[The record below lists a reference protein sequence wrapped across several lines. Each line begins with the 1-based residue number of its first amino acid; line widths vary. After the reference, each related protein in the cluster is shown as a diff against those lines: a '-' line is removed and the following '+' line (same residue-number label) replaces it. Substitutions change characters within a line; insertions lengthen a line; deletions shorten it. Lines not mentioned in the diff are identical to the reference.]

1 MSLKLILEDNAGNIT
16 RQFPV
21 NTAKAQ
27 LIQRLDTKRLEV
39 VLSTAALDKNKIK
52 FSKLADLDFEEMKGK
67 KHSLGSFGSLRIVD
81 EIFSVPVDS
90 QINSVVK
97 TNDKNDL
104 KTAALIALGI
114 FFLLLAIVKFA
125 PRENARINE
134 ELKQQVVKIVQT
146 KEQKKLTVA
155 PKTMPVTDPTATK
168 APIKKAELV
177 KRSGA
182 LSALGSLRSGK
193 QRGGLNLGAVNTSA
207 GVGLGGTGGSG
218 GVQTSLYG
226 KGITSAALGP
236 GANISGGGG
245 YGTKG
250 KGGGQA
256 GYGSLS
262 LVGSAGGMPVPLGAE
277 AEIAQGLDRS
287 AIDEVIR
294 RNLGQVRFCYE
305 QALQGTPS
313 LSGRVAMGF
322 VIGGNGLVK
331 TADVENSTMANK
343 GVEDCISMRLKTW
356 KFPLPQGGVDVKVT
370 YPFVLRRQGQ
380 G

>member
-1 MSLKLILEDNAGNIT
+1 MNLRLVLEDNLGNVT
-16 RQFPV
+16 RQIPV
-21 NTAKAQ
+21 TTKTAQ
-27 LIQRLDTKRLEV
+27 LIQRFDTKRLEV
-39 VLSTAALDKNKIK
+39 VTDTAALDKHKIK
-52 FSKLADLDFEEMKGK
+52 FSKIADLDFDEIKKNKLPLGK
-67 KHSLGSFGSLRIVD
+67 FGSLRVVSD
-81 EIFSVPVDS
+81 VKAVPVDGT
-90 QINSVVK
+90 VRTDGK
-97 TNDKNDL
+97 KDL
-104 KTAALIALGI
+104 RASIVLAFAV
-114 FFLLLAIVKFA
+114 FLFILSIIQFA
-125 PRENARINE
+125 PRENAKLNE
-134 ELKQQVVKIVQT
+134 QLKQQVVKIVQT
-146 KEQKKLTVA
+146 KEVKRQTVA
-155 PKTMPVTDPTATK
+155 PMKTTVSDPTATK
-168 APIKKAELV
+168 MPTKRAELV

-193 QRGGLNLGAVNTSA
+193 QRGGLNLGAVNTTA

-226 KGITSAALGP
+226 KGITSAPLGP
-236 GANISGGGG
+236 GANIAGGGG

-262 LVGSAGGMPVPLGAE
+262 LVGAAGGAPVPLGAE
-277 AEIAQGLDRS
+277 AEVAQGLDRS

-322 VIGGNGLVK
+322 TIGGNGLVK
-331 TADVENSTMANK
+331 SAQVESSSMANK
-343 GVEDCISMRLKTW
+343 GVEDCITMRLKTW
-356 KFPLPQGGVDVKVT
+356 KFPVPQGGVDVKVT

>member
-1 MSLKLILEDNAGNIT
+1 MSLRLVIEDNQGNVT
-16 RQFPV
+16 RQIPV
-21 NTAKAQ
+21 TVKKAQ
-27 LIQRLDTKRLEV
+27 VIQRFDTKRLEV
-39 VLSTAALDKNKIK
+39 VTSTAGLDKKKIK
-52 FSKLADLDFEEMKGK
+52 FSVIADLDFDEMKDQKVPLGK
-67 KHSLGSFGSLRIVD
+67 FGSLRLAKEV
-81 EIFSVPVDS
+81 SAVPADTLVRTD
-90 QINSVVK
+90 
-97 TNDKNDL
+97 DKKDL
-104 KTAALIALGI
+104 KASILMAVAI
-114 FFLLLAIVKFA
+114 FLMLLSVFKLAPK
-125 PRENARINE
+125 ENAKVTE
-134 ELKQQVVKIVQT
+134 QLKQEVVKIVQA
-146 KEQKKLTVA
+146 KEMKKRTVA
-155 PKTMPVTDPTATK
+155 PTSNMMADQTATK
-168 APIKKAELV
+168 MPTKRAELV

-182 LSALGSLRSGK
+182 LAALGSLRSGK
-193 QRGGLNLGAVNTSA
+193 QRGGLNLGAVNTTA

-226 KGITSAALGP
+226 KGITSAPLGP
-236 GANISGGGG
+236 GANIAGGGG

-262 LVGSAGGMPVPLGAE
+262 LVGSAGGAPVPLGAE
-277 AEIAQGLDRS
+277 AEVAQGLDRS

-331 TADVENSTMANK
+331 SASVESSSMANK
-343 GVEDCISMRLKTW
+343 GVEDCITMRLKTW

>member
-1 MSLKLILEDNAGNIT
+1 MSLRLVIEDNLGNIT
-16 RQFPV
+16 RQIPV
-21 NTAKAQ
+21 TTQKAQ
-27 LIQRLDTKRLEV
+27 LIHRKDTKRLEV
-39 VLSTAALDKNKIK
+39 VTDTAALATGKIQ
-52 FSKLADLDFEEMKGK
+52 FSKIADLDFDQLKQK
-67 KHSLGSFGSLRIVD
+67 KMQLGSFGSLH
-81 EIFSVPVDS
+81 
-90 QINSVVK
+90 VVK
-97 TNDKNDL
+97 DIENVQVDGTFREEEKRDL
-104 KTAALIALGI
+104 AASILLALGV
-114 FFLLLAIVKFA
+114 FLFILSIVQFA
-125 PRENARINE
+125 PRENKKLNE
-134 ELKQQVVKIVQT
+134 ELKQEVVKIVQ
-146 KEQKKLTVA
+146 KVELKKKTVQPTTA
-155 PKTMPVTDPTATK
+155 KMADPTATK
-168 APIKKAELV
+168 TPIKKSELV

-193 QRGGLNLGAVNTSA
+193 QRGGLNLGAVNTTA

-226 KGITSAALGP
+226 KGITSAPLGP

-256 GYGSLS
+256 GYGSLA
-262 LVGSAGGMPVPLGAE
+262 LVGASGGAPVPLGAE
-277 AEIAQGLDRS
+277 AEVAQGLDRS

-305 QALQGTPS
+305 QALQGTPN

-331 TADVENSTMANK
+331 AAQVESSSIANK
-343 GVEDCISMRLKTW
+343 GVEDCITMRLKTW
-356 KFPLPQGGVDVKVT
+356 KFPVPQGNVDVKVT

>member
-1 MSLKLILEDNAGNIT
+1 MSLRLVLEDSAGNIT
-16 RQFPV
+16 RQMPV
-21 NTAKAQ
+21 TQNKAHV
-27 LIQRLDTKRLEV
+27 IQRQDTKRLEIV
-39 VLSTAALDKNKIK
+39 TNTEALVKNKIK
-52 FSKLADLDFEEMKGK
+52 FSTIADLDFEEMKDK
-67 KHSLGSFGSLRIVD
+67 KIQLGSFGSLKLV
-81 EIFSVPVDS
+81 EVVETVPVMGETLEENRKDLRAS
-90 QINSVVK
+90 LVISV
-97 TNDKNDL
+97 
-104 KTAALIALGI
+104 AL
-114 FFLLLAIVKFA
+114 FLLLFSALKFA
-125 PRENARINE
+125 PTENPRKE
-134 ELKQQVVKIVQT
+134 EILKQEVVKIVQT
-146 KEQKKLTVA
+146 KEIKKKTVA
-155 PKTMPVTDPTATK
+155 PTVNQVTDQTATK
-168 APIKKAELV
+168 MPTVRQEVV

-182 LSALGSLRSGK
+182 LSALGSLSKSR
-193 QRGGLNLGAVNTSA
+193 QRGGLNLGAVNTTA

-236 GANISGGGG
+236 GQNVQGGGG

-262 LVGSAGGMPVPLGAE
+262 LVGSAGGAPVPLGAE
-277 AEIAQGLDRS
+277 AEVAAGLDRS

-305 QALQGTPS
+305 QALQNTPG
-313 LSGRVAMGF
+313 LSGRVAMDF

-331 TADVENSTMANK
+331 TASVANSSLANK
-343 GVEDCISMRLKTW
+343 GVEDCITMRLKTW
-356 KFPLPQGGVDVKVT
+356 KFPVPQGNVDVKVT

>member
-1 MSLKLILEDNAGNIT
+1 MSLRLVIEDNLGNIT
-16 RQFPV
+16 RQIPV
-21 NTAKAQ
+21 TEKKAQ
-27 LIQRLDTKRLEV
+27 VIQRMDTKRLEV
-39 VLSTAALDKNKIK
+39 VTDTAALEKNKIK
-52 FSKLADLDFEEMKGK
+52 FSKIADLDFDEMKNQK
-67 KHSLGSFGSLRIVD
+67 LPLGSFGSLRLVQD
-81 EIFSVPVDS
+81 VATVPVDG
-90 QINSVVK
+90 SVK
-97 TNDKNDL
+97 EDGKKDL
-104 KTAALIALGI
+104 KASI
-114 FFLLLAIVKFA
+114 LLAFAIFLMMISIVRFA
-125 PRENARINE
+125 PKENAKLTE

-146 KEQKKLTVA
+146 KEMKRKTVA
-155 PKTMPVTDPTATK
+155 PTTNMMADQTATK
-168 APIKKAELV
+168 MPTKRAELV

-182 LSALGSLRSGK
+182 LAALGSLRSGK
-193 QRGGLNLGAVNTSA
+193 QRGGLNLGAVNTTA
-207 GVGLGGTGGSG
+207 GIGLGGTGGSG

-226 KGITSAALGP
+226 KGITSAPLGS
-236 GANISGGGG
+236 GANINGGGG

-262 LVGSAGGMPVPLGAE
+262 LVGSAGGAPVPLGAE
-277 AEIAQGLDRS
+277 AEVAQGLDRS

-305 QALQGTPS
+305 QALQGAPQ

-331 TADVENSTMANK
+331 SAQVENSSMANK
-343 GVEDCISMRLKTW
+343 GVEDCITMRLKTW
-356 KFPLPQGGVDVKVT
+356 KFPVPQGGVDVKVT

>member
-1 MSLKLILEDNAGNIT
+1 MRLVFEDKAGNIT
-16 RQFPV
+16 RQMPLTQRKV
-21 NTAKAQ
+21 Q
-27 LIQRLDTKRLEV
+27 VIQRFDTKRMEV
-39 VLSTAALDKNKIK
+39 VTDTDGLTKSNVK
-52 FSKLADLDFEEMKGK
+52 FSTIAELDFDEIQGERYQ
-67 KHSLGSFGSLRIVD
+67 LGNFGSLRVVE
-81 EIFSVPVDS
+81 EIDLVPADGF
-90 QINSVVK
+90 IK
-97 TNDKNDL
+97 EDGKKDL
-104 KTAALIALGI
+104 RASIAAAGAI
-114 FFLLLAIVKFA
+114 FLLLISIFQWA
-125 PRENARINE
+125 PRENAKLTE
-134 ELKQQVVKIVQT
+134 ELKQEVVKIVQT
-146 KEQKKLTVA
+146 KEMKKKTVA
-155 PKTMPVTDPTATK
+155 PTTNMAADPTATK
-168 APIKKAELV
+168 APTKRAELV

-182 LSALGSLRSGK
+182 LAALGSLRSGK
-193 QRGGLNLGAVNTSA
+193 QKGGLNLGAANTTA
-207 GVGLGGTGGSG
+207 GIGMGGTAGSG

-226 KGITSAALGP
+226 KGITSAALGT
-236 GANISGGGG
+236 GGNVSGGGG

-262 LVGSAGGMPVPLGAE
+262 LVGAAGGAPIPLGAE
-277 AEIAQGLDRS
+277 AEVAQGLDRS

-313 LSGRVAMGF
+313 LNGRVAMGF

-331 TADVENSTMANK
+331 TAGVESSSMANK
-343 GVEDCISMRLKTW
+343 GVEDCITMRLKTW

>member
-1 MSLKLILEDNAGNIT
+1 MSLRLVIEDNLGNIT
-16 RQFPV
+16 RQIPV
-21 NTAKAQ
+21 TEKKAQ
-27 LIQRLDTKRLEV
+27 VIQRMDTKRLEV
-39 VLSTAALDKNKIK
+39 VTDTAALEKNKIK
-52 FSKLADLDFEEMKGK
+52 FSKIADLDFDEMKNQK
-67 KHSLGSFGSLRIVD
+67 LPLGSFGSLRLVQD
-81 EIFSVPVDS
+81 VATVPVDGF
-90 QINSVVK
+90 VK
-97 TNDKNDL
+97 EDGKRDL
-104 KTAALIALGI
+104 KASI
-114 FFLLLAIVKFA
+114 LLAFAIFLMMISIVRFA
-125 PRENARINE
+125 PKENAKLTE

-146 KEQKKLTVA
+146 KEMKRKTVA
-155 PKTMPVTDPTATK
+155 PTTNMMADQTVTKMPTK
-168 APIKKAELV
+168 RAELV

-182 LSALGSLRSGK
+182 LAALGSLRSGK
-193 QRGGLNLGAVNTSA
+193 QRGGLNLGAVNTTA
-207 GVGLGGTGGSG
+207 GIGLGGTGGSG

-226 KGITSAALGP
+226 KGITSAPLGS
-236 GANISGGGG
+236 GANINGGGG

-262 LVGSAGGMPVPLGAE
+262 LVGSAGGAPVPLGAE
-277 AEIAQGLDRS
+277 AEVAQGLDRS

-305 QALQGTPS
+305 QALQGAPQ

-331 TADVENSTMANK
+331 TAQVENSSMANK
-343 GVEDCISMRLKTW
+343 GVEDCITMRLKTW
-356 KFPLPQGGVDVKVT
+356 KFPVPQGGVDVKVT

>member
-1 MSLKLILEDNAGNIT
+1 MSLRLVLEDNLGNIT
-16 RQFPV
+16 RQIPV
-21 NTAKAQ
+21 TEKKAQ
-27 LIQRLDTKRLEV
+27 LIQRFDTKRLEV
-39 VLSTAALDKNKIK
+39 VTDTAALDKNKIR
-52 FSKLADLDFEEMKGK
+52 FSKIADLDFEEMKDQK
-67 KHSLGSFGSLRIVD
+67 LALGSYGSLRIAKEVAN
-81 EIFSVPVDS
+81 VPVDG
-90 QINSVVK
+90 SVRADGK
-97 TNDKNDL
+97 RDL
-104 KTAALIALGI
+104 KASVLLAFAVFL
-114 FFLLLAIVKFA
+114 FLLSIIRFA
-125 PRENARINE
+125 PRENAKLNE
-134 ELKQQVVKIVQT
+134 ELQQQVVKIVQT
-146 KEQKKLTVA
+146 KEMKRRTVA
-155 PKTMPVTDPTATK
+155 PTTVTTADPTATK
-168 APIKKAELV
+168 MPTKRAELV

-193 QRGGLNLGAVNTSA
+193 QRGGLNLGAVNTTA
-207 GVGLGGTGGSG
+207 GIGLGGTGGSG

-226 KGITSAALGP
+226 KGITSAPLGS
-236 GANISGGGG
+236 GANIAGGGG

-262 LVGSAGGMPVPLGAE
+262 LVGAAGGAPVPLGAE
-277 AEIAQGLDRS
+277 AEVAQGLDRS

-331 TADVENSTMANK
+331 TAQVENSSMANK
-343 GVEDCISMRLKTW
+343 GVEDCITMRLKTW
-356 KFPLPQGGVDVKVT
+356 KFPVPQGGVDVKVT

>member
-1 MSLKLILEDNAGNIT
+1 MSLRLVIEDNLGNVT
-16 RQFPV
+16 RQIPV
-21 NTAKAQ
+21 TDKKAQ
-27 LIQRLDTKRLEV
+27 VIQRFDTKRLEV
-39 VLSTAALDKNKIK
+39 VTNTAALDKNKIK
-52 FSKLADLDFEEMKGK
+52 FSVIADLDFDEMKNEKIQLGK
-67 KHSLGSFGSLRIVD
+67 FGTMRLAKDVGA
-81 EIFSVPVDS
+81 VPAD
-90 QINSVVK
+90 VVVR
-97 TNDKNDL
+97 TDDKKDL
-104 KTAALIALGI
+104 KASMLMAFAI
-114 FFLLLAIVKFA
+114 LLLLLSIFKLA
-125 PRENARINE
+125 PKENAKVTE
-134 ELKQQVVKIVQT
+134 QLKQEVVKIVQA
-146 KEQKKLTVA
+146 KEQHKRTVA
-155 PKTMPVTDPTATK
+155 PTNNMMADPTATK
-168 APIKKAELV
+168 MPVKRAELV

-193 QRGGLNLGAVNTSA
+193 QRGGLNLGAVNTTA

-226 KGITSAALGP
+226 KGITSAPLGP
-236 GANISGGGG
+236 GANIAGGGG

-262 LVGSAGGMPVPLGAE
+262 LVGSAGGAPVPLGAE
-277 AEIAQGLDRS
+277 AEVAQGLDRS

-322 VIGGNGLVK
+322 TIGGNGLVK
-331 TADVENSTMANK
+331 SASVESSSMANK
-343 GVEDCISMRLKTW
+343 GVEDCITMRLKTW

>member
-1 MSLKLILEDNAGNIT
+1 MSLRLVLEDNLGNIT
-16 RQFPV
+16 RQIPV
-21 NTAKAQ
+21 TEKKAQ
-27 LIQRLDTKRLEV
+27 LIQRFDTKRLEV
-39 VLSTAALDKNKIK
+39 VTDTAALDKNKIK
-52 FSKLADLDFEEMKGK
+52 FSKIADLDFDEMKNK
-67 KHSLGSFGSLRIVD
+67 KLPLGSYGSLRIVKD
-81 EIFSVPVDS
+81 VANVPVDG
-90 QINSVVK
+90 SVK
-97 TNDKNDL
+97 ADGKRDL
-104 KTAALIALGI
+104 KASILLAFAI
-114 FFLLLAIVKFA
+114 FLFLLSIIQFA
-125 PRENARINE
+125 PRENAKLNE
-134 ELKQQVVKIVQT
+134 ELQQQVVKIVQT
-146 KEQKKLTVA
+146 KEMKKRTVA
-155 PKTMPVTDPTATK
+155 PTTVTTADPTATK
-168 APIKKAELV
+168 MPTKRAELV

-193 QRGGLNLGAVNTSA
+193 QRGGLNLGAVNTTA
-207 GVGLGGTGGSG
+207 GIGLGGTGGSG

-226 KGITSAALGP
+226 KGITSAPLGS
-236 GANISGGGG
+236 GANIAGGGG

-262 LVGSAGGMPVPLGAE
+262 LVGAAGGAPIPLGAE
-277 AEIAQGLDRS
+277 AEVAQGLDRS

-331 TADVENSTMANK
+331 SAQVENSSMANK
-343 GVEDCISMRLKTW
+343 GVEDCITMRLKTW
-356 KFPLPQGGVDVKVT
+356 KFPVPQGGVDVKVT

>member
-1 MSLKLILEDNAGNIT
+1 MSLRLVLEDNLGNVT
-16 RQFPV
+16 RQIPV
-21 NTAKAQ
+21 TEKKAQ
-27 LIQRLDTKRLEV
+27 LIQRFDTKRLEV
-39 VLSTAALDKNKIK
+39 VTDTAALDQNKIK
-52 FSKLADLDFEEMKGK
+52 FSKIADLDFEEMKNTK
-67 KHSLGSFGSLRIVD
+67 LPLGSFGSLRVVKD
-81 EIFSVPVDS
+81 VVAVPVDG
-90 QINSVVK
+90 SVK
-97 TNDKNDL
+97 EDGKRDL
-104 KTAALIALGI
+104 KASIALA
-114 FFLLLAIVKFA
+114 FAVFLLLLSIIQFA
-125 PRENARINE
+125 PRQSVKLNE
-134 ELKQQVVKIVQT
+134 SLKQQVVKIVQT
-146 KEQKKLTVA
+146 NEVKRKTVA
-155 PKTMPVTDPTATK
+155 PTTANMADPTATK
-168 APIKKAELV
+168 MPTKRAELV

-193 QRGGLNLGAVNTSA
+193 QRGGLNLGAVNTTA

-226 KGITSAALGP
+226 KGITSAPLGP
-236 GANISGGGG
+236 GANIAGGGG

-262 LVGSAGGMPVPLGAE
+262 LVGSSGGAPIPLGAE
-277 AEIAQGLDRS
+277 AEVAQGLDRS

-331 TADVENSTMANK
+331 SAQVENSSMANK
-343 GVEDCISMRLKTW
+343 GVEDCITMRLKTW
-356 KFPLPQGGVDVKVT
+356 KFPVPQGGVDVKVT

>member
-1 MSLKLILEDNAGNIT
+1 MSLRLILEDNSGNIT
-16 RQFPV
+16 RQIPV
-21 NTAKAQ
+21 TANSAQ

-39 VLSTAALDKNKIK
+39 VTDTSALEMDKIQ
-52 FSKLADLDFEEMKGK
+52 FSKIADLDFDELTQK
-67 KHSLGSFGSLRIVD
+67 KLPLGNFGSLRVVQDIK
-81 EIFSVPVDS
+81 SVPTDGN
-90 QINSVVK
+90 IKEDNRK
-97 TNDKNDL
+97 DL
-104 KTAALIALGI
+104 RASI
-114 FFLLLAIVKFA
+114 LLAFAVFLFILSIVKFA
-125 PRENARINE
+125 PRENAKVNE

-146 KEQKKLTVA
+146 QTMKMKTVP
-155 PKTMPVTDPTATK
+155 PKTVNTNVADPTATK
-168 APIKKAELV
+168 VPTVKRAELV

-193 QRGGLNLGAVNTSA
+193 QRGGLNLGAVNTTA

-226 KGITSAALGP
+226 KGITSAPLGS
-236 GANISGGGG
+236 GANIAGGGG

-262 LVGSAGGMPVPLGAE
+262 LVGSAGGTPVPLGAE
-277 AEIAQGLDRS
+277 AEVAQGLDRS

-305 QALQGTPS
+305 QALQGAPG

-331 TADVENSTMANK
+331 SAQVENSSMANK
-343 GVEDCISMRLKTW
+343 GVEDCITMRLKTW
-356 KFPLPQGGVDVKVT
+356 KFPIPQGAVDVKVT

>member
-1 MSLKLILEDNAGNIT
+1 MSLRLVLEDNLGNVT
-16 RQFPV
+16 RQIPV
-21 NTAKAQ
+21 TEKKAQ
-27 LIQRLDTKRLEV
+27 LIQRFDTKRLEV
-39 VLSTAALDKNKIK
+39 VTDTAGLEKNKIK
-52 FSKLADLDFEEMKGK
+52 FSKIADLDFDEMKDQK
-67 KHSLGSFGSLRIVD
+67 LALGSYGSLR
-81 EIFSVPVDS
+81 
-90 QINSVVK
+90 VVK
-97 TNDKNDL
+97 DVATVSVDGSVKEDGKKDL
-104 KTAALIALGI
+104 KASIMMAVAL
-114 FFLLLAIVKFA
+114 FLLLLSIFKFA
-125 PRENARINE
+125 PKENAKVTE
-134 ELKQQVVKIVQT
+134 ELKQEVVKIVKA
-146 KEQKKLTVA
+146 KEMKQRTVA
-155 PKTMPVTDPTATK
+155 PSTNMMADQTATK
-168 APIKKAELV
+168 MPTKRAELV

-182 LSALGSLRSGK
+182 LAALGSLRSGK
-193 QRGGLNLGAVNTSA
+193 QRGGLNLGAVNTTA

-226 KGITSAALGP
+226 KGITSAPLGP
-236 GANISGGGG
+236 GANIAGGGG

-262 LVGSAGGMPVPLGAE
+262 LVGSAGGAPVPLGAE
-277 AEIAQGLDRS
+277 AEVAQGLDRS

-305 QALQGTPS
+305 QALQGVPN

-331 TADVENSTMANK
+331 SAQVENSSMANK
-343 GVEDCISMRLKTW
+343 GVEDCITMRLKTW
-356 KFPLPQGGVDVKVT
+356 KFPVPQGGVDVKVT

>member
-1 MSLKLILEDNAGNIT
+1 MNLRLVLEDNLGNVT

-21 NTAKAQ
+21 TTKKAQ

-39 VLSTAALDKNKIK
+39 VTDTAALDKNKIK
-52 FSKLADLDFEEMKGK
+52 FSKLADLDFAEMQN
-67 KHSLGSFGSLRIVD
+67 SSLALGSFGSMRVVQ
-81 EIFSVPVDS
+81 EVAAVPVDGAVKQDQNKDLKAS
-90 QINSVVK
+90 IVMALAIFLFLVSVVR
-97 TNDKNDL
+97 
-104 KTAALIALGI
+104 
-114 FFLLLAIVKFA
+114 FA
-125 PRENARINE
+125 PRENAKVNE
-134 ELKQQVVKIVQT
+134 ELKQQVVKIVQN
-146 KEQKKLTVA
+146 KEMKKQTVA
-155 PKTMPVTDPTATK
+155 PTTTPLTDPTATK
-168 APIKKAELV
+168 APVKKAELV

-193 QRGGLNLGAVNTSA
+193 QHGGLNLGAVNTTA
-207 GVGLGGTGGSG
+207 GVGLGGNGGSG

-262 LVGSAGGMPVPLGAE
+262 LVGSAGGAPIPLGAE
-277 AEIAQGLDRS
+277 AEVASGLDRS

-305 QALQGTPS
+305 QALQGAPN

-331 TADVENSTMANK
+331 SAEVENSSMGNK

-356 KFPLPQGGVDVKVT
+356 KFPVPQGGVDVKVT

>member
-1 MSLKLILEDNAGNIT
+1 MSLRLVLEDNLGNVT
-16 RQFPV
+16 RQIPV
-21 NTAKAQ
+21 TEKKAQ
-27 LIQRLDTKRLEV
+27 LIQRFDTKRLEV
-39 VLSTAALDKNKIK
+39 VTDTAGLEKNKIK
-52 FSKLADLDFEEMKGK
+52 FSKIADLDFDEMKDQK
-67 KHSLGSFGSLRIVD
+67 LALGSYGSLR
-81 EIFSVPVDS
+81 
-90 QINSVVK
+90 VVK
-97 TNDKNDL
+97 EVATVSVDGSVKEDGKKDL
-104 KTAALIALGI
+104 KASILMAVAL
-114 FFLLLAIVKFA
+114 FLLLLSIFKFA
-125 PRENARINE
+125 PKENAKVTE
-134 ELKQQVVKIVQT
+134 ELKQEVVKIVKA
-146 KEQKKLTVA
+146 KEMKQRTVA
-155 PKTMPVTDPTATK
+155 PSTNMMADQTATK
-168 APIKKAELV
+168 MPTKRAELV

-182 LSALGSLRSGK
+182 LAALGSLRSGK
-193 QRGGLNLGAVNTSA
+193 QRGGLNLGAVNTTA

-226 KGITSAALGP
+226 KGITSAPLGP
-236 GANISGGGG
+236 GANIAGGGG

-262 LVGSAGGMPVPLGAE
+262 LVGSAGGAPVPLGAE
-277 AEIAQGLDRS
+277 AEVAQGLDRS

-305 QALQGTPS
+305 QALQGAPN

-331 TADVENSTMANK
+331 SAQVENSSMANK
-343 GVEDCISMRLKTW
+343 GVEDCITMRLKTW
-356 KFPLPQGGVDVKVT
+356 KFPVPQGGVDVKVT

>member
-1 MSLKLILEDNAGNIT
+1 MSLRLVLEDNLGNIT
-16 RQFPV
+16 RQIPV
-21 NTAKAQ
+21 TEKKAQ
-27 LIQRLDTKRLEV
+27 LIQRFDTKRLEV
-39 VLSTAALDKNKIK
+39 VTDTAALDKNKIR
-52 FSKLADLDFEEMKGK
+52 FSKIADLDFEEMKDQK
-67 KHSLGSFGSLRIVD
+67 LALGSYGSLRIAKEVAN
-81 EIFSVPVDS
+81 VPVDG
-90 QINSVVK
+90 SVRADGK
-97 TNDKNDL
+97 RDL
-104 KTAALIALGI
+104 KASVLLAFAVFL
-114 FFLLLAIVKFA
+114 FLLSIIRFA
-125 PRENARINE
+125 PRENAKLNE
-134 ELKQQVVKIVQT
+134 ELQQQVVKIVQT
-146 KEQKKLTVA
+146 KEMKRRTVA
-155 PKTMPVTDPTATK
+155 PTTVTTADPIATK
-168 APIKKAELV
+168 MPTKRAELV

-193 QRGGLNLGAVNTSA
+193 QRGGLNLGAVNTTA
-207 GVGLGGTGGSG
+207 GIGLGGTGGSG

-226 KGITSAALGP
+226 KGITSAPLGS
-236 GANISGGGG
+236 GANIAGGGG

-262 LVGSAGGMPVPLGAE
+262 LVGAAGGAPVPLGAE
-277 AEIAQGLDRS
+277 AEVAQGLDRS

-331 TADVENSTMANK
+331 TAQVENSSMANK
-343 GVEDCISMRLKTW
+343 GVEDCITMRLKTW
-356 KFPLPQGGVDVKVT
+356 KFPVPQGGVDVKVT

>member
-1 MSLKLILEDNAGNIT
+1 MNLRLVLEDNLGNIT
-16 RQFPV
+16 RQIPV
-21 NTAKAQ
+21 TEKKAQ
-27 LIQRLDTKRLEV
+27 LIQRFDTKRLEV
-39 VLSTAALDKNKIK
+39 VSDTAALEKSKIK
-52 FSKLADLDFEEMKGK
+52 FSKIADLDFEEMKNERFP
-67 KHSLGSFGSLRIVD
+67 LGNFGSLRVLK
-81 EIFSVPVDS
+81 EVATVPVDGS
-90 QINSVVK
+90 MKQDGK
-97 TNDKNDL
+97 KDL
-104 KTAALIALGI
+104 KASILMAFAI
-114 FFLLLAIVKFA
+114 FLFLLSIVQFA
-125 PRENARINE
+125 PRESAKVNE
-134 ELKQQVVKIVQT
+134 ELKQHVVKIVQT
-146 KEQKKLTVA
+146 REMKKRTVA
-155 PKTMPVTDPTATK
+155 PTAPTMADPTAAKMPT
-168 APIKKAELV
+168 KKAELV

-193 QRGGLNLGAVNTSA
+193 QRGGLNLGAVNTTA

-226 KGITSAALGP
+226 KGITSAPLGP
-236 GANISGGGG
+236 GANIAGGGG

-262 LVGSAGGMPVPLGAE
+262 LVGSAGGAPVPLGAE
-277 AEIAQGLDRS
+277 AEVAQGLDRS

-305 QALQGTPS
+305 QALQGTPN

-331 TADVENSTMANK
+331 SAQVENSSMANK
-343 GVEDCISMRLKTW
+343 GVEDCITMRLKTW
-356 KFPLPQGGVDVKVT
+356 KFPVPQGGVDVKVT

>member
-1 MSLKLILEDNAGNIT
+1 MNLRLILEDNAGNVT
-16 RQFPV
+16 RQIPV
-21 NTAKAQ
+21 TEKKAQ
-27 LIQRLDTKRLEV
+27 LIQRFDTKRLEV
-39 VLSTAALDKNKIK
+39 VTDTAALTKDKIK
-52 FSKLADLDFEEMKGK
+52 FSKLADLDFDEMKDRK
-67 KHSLGSFGSLRIVD
+67 FPLGNFGSLRLVQAIKN
-81 EIFSVPVDS
+81 VPVDG
-90 QINSVVK
+90 SVRTDSK
-97 TNDKNDL
+97 KDL
-104 KTAALIALGI
+104 KASMLFAFAV
-114 FFLLLAIVKFA
+114 FLLLLSIYQFA
-125 PRENARINE
+125 PRENAKVTE

-146 KEQKKLTVA
+146 KEMKRKTVEPTTNMA
-155 PKTMPVTDPTATK
+155 ADPTATK
-168 APIKKAELV
+168 MPTKRAELV

-193 QRGGLNLGAVNTSA
+193 QRGGLNLGAVNTTA
-207 GVGLGGTGGSG
+207 GIGLGGTGGSG

-226 KGITSAALGP
+226 KGITSAPLGT
-236 GANISGGGG
+236 GGNIQGGGG

-262 LVGSAGGMPVPLGAE
+262 LVGSAGGAPVPLGAE
-277 AEIAQGLDRS
+277 AEVAQGLDRS

-305 QALQGTPS
+305 QALQGTPN

-322 VIGGNGLVK
+322 TIGGNGLVK
-331 TADVENSTMANK
+331 SASVESSSMANK
-343 GVEDCISMRLKTW
+343 GVEDCITMRLKTW
-356 KFPLPQGGVDVKVT
+356 KFPVPQGGVDVKVT

>member
-1 MSLKLILEDNAGNIT
+1 MNLRLVLEDNLGNVT

-21 NTAKAQ
+21 TEKKAQ
-27 LIQRLDTKRLEV
+27 LIQRADTKRLEV
-39 VLSTAALDKNKIK
+39 VTDTAALDKNKIK
-52 FSKLADLDFEEMKGK
+52 FSKIADLDFEDMQSEKLA
-67 KHSLGSFGSLRIVD
+67 LGSFGSMRLVR
-81 EIFSVPVDS
+81 EIAAVPVDG
-90 QINSVVK
+90 SVK
-97 TNDKNDL
+97 QDGKKDL
-104 KTAALIALGI
+104 RASIMMAIAI
-114 FFLLLAIVKFA
+114 FLMILSVIRFA
-125 PRENARINE
+125 PRENTKMIE
-134 ELKQQVVKIVQT
+134 DLKQQVVKIMQT
-146 KEQKKLTVA
+146 KEMKKRTVA
-155 PKTMPVTDPTATK
+155 PTSNMMADPTAVK
-168 APIKKAELV
+168 MPVKKAELV

-193 QRGGLNLGAVNTSA
+193 QRGGLNLGAVNTTA
-207 GVGLGGTGGSG
+207 GVGMGGTAGSG

-226 KGITSAALGP
+226 KGITSAPLGP
-236 GANISGGGG
+236 GANINGGGG

-262 LVGSAGGMPVPLGAE
+262 LVGSSGGAPVPLGAE
-277 AEIAQGLDRS
+277 AEVASGLDKS

-305 QALQGTPS
+305 QALQGTPN
-313 LSGRVAMGF
+313 LSGRVAMDF
-322 VIGGNGLVK
+322 TIGGNGLVK
-331 TADVENSTMANK
+331 AAQVGSSSMANK
-343 GVEDCISMRLKTW
+343 GVEDCITMRLKTW

>member
-1 MSLKLILEDNAGNIT
+1 MNLKLVIEDSSGNIT
-16 RQFPV
+16 RQIPV
-21 NTAKAQ
+21 TSDKAHV
-27 LIQRLDTKRLEV
+27 IQRMDTRRLEV
-39 VLSTAALDKNKIK
+39 VTDTSGLESKKIK
-52 FSKLADLDFEEMKGK
+52 FSTIASLDFEEMKGQ
-67 KHSLGSFGSLRIVD
+67 SIPLGSFGSMRVVSEILEVPKDGELVVD
-81 EIFSVPVDS
+81 
-90 QINSVVK
+90 
-97 TNDKNDL
+97 DKRDQRASL
-104 KTAALIALGI
+104 AFAAAV
-114 FFLLLAIVKFA
+114 FLLMISIINFA
-125 PRENARINE
+125 PKESEKVNE

-146 KEQKKLTVA
+146 KEMKRQAVA
-155 PKTMPVTDPTATK
+155 PSVNSNVSDPTATK
-168 APIKKAELV
+168 MPTKRAELV

-182 LSALGSLRSGK
+182 LSALGSLKSGK
-193 QRGGLNLGAVNTSA
+193 QRGGLNLGAVNTTA

-226 KGITSAALGP
+226 KGITSAPLGS
-236 GANISGGGG
+236 GANIAGGGG

-262 LVGSAGGMPVPLGAE
+262 LVGAAGGAPVPLGAE
-277 AEIAQGLDRS
+277 AEVAAGLDRS

-322 VIGGNGLVK
+322 TIGGNGLVK
-331 TADVENSTMANK
+331 SAQVESSSMANK
-343 GVEDCISMRLKTW
+343 GVEDCITMRLKTW
-356 KFPLPQGGVDVKVT
+356 KFPVPQGGVDVKVT

>member
-1 MSLKLILEDNAGNIT
+1 MSLRLVIEDNLGNVT
-16 RQFPV
+16 RQIPV
-21 NTAKAQ
+21 TEKKAQ
-27 LIQRLDTKRLEV
+27 VIQRFDTKRLEV
-39 VLSTAALDKNKIK
+39 VTNTAALDKNKIK
-52 FSKLADLDFEEMKGK
+52 FSVIADLDFDEMKDQKVQLGK
-67 KHSLGSFGSLRIVD
+67 FGSMRLVK
-81 EIFSVPVDS
+81 EVKAVPADLLVRTD
-90 QINSVVK
+90 
-97 TNDKNDL
+97 DKKDL
-104 KTAALIALGI
+104 KASVLMAFAI
-114 FFLLLAIVKFA
+114 LLLLLSIFKLA
-125 PRENARINE
+125 PKENAKVTE
-134 ELKQQVVKIVQT
+134 QLKQEVVKIVQA
-146 KEQKKLTVA
+146 KEQRKRTVA
-155 PKTMPVTDPTATK
+155 PTTNMMADPTATK
-168 APIKKAELV
+168 MPVKRAELV

-193 QRGGLNLGAVNTSA
+193 QRGGLNLGAVNTTA

-226 KGITSAALGP
+226 KGITSAPLGP
-236 GANISGGGG
+236 GANIAGGGG

-262 LVGSAGGMPVPLGAE
+262 LVGSAGGAPVPLGAE
-277 AEIAQGLDRS
+277 AEVAQGLDRS

-322 VIGGNGLVK
+322 TIGGNGLVK
-331 TADVENSTMANK
+331 SASVESSSMANK
-343 GVEDCISMRLKTW
+343 GVEDCITMRLKTW

>member
-1 MSLKLILEDNAGNIT
+1 MSLRLVLEDNLGNIT

-21 NTAKAQ
+21 TEKKAQ
-27 LIQRLDTKRLEV
+27 LIQRADTKRLEV
-39 VLSTAALDKNKIK
+39 VTDTSALELNKIK
-52 FSKLADLDFEEMKGK
+52 FSTIADLDFDEMKGGK
-67 KHSLGSFGSLRIVD
+67 VAIGNFGSVRLVKEVSAVKVD
-81 EIFSVPVDS
+81 G
-90 QINSVVK
+90 NVK
-97 TNDKNDL
+97 EENKNDL
-104 KTAALIALGI
+104 KYSI
-114 FFLLLAIVKFA
+114 LLAIALFFMIISVVKFA
-125 PRENARINE
+125 PKENAKVTE
-134 ELKQQVVKIVQT
+134 ELKQQVVKIVKT
-146 KEQKKLTVA
+146 KEMKQQR
-155 PKTMPVTDPTATK
+155 VTPTSNMLADQTATK
-168 APIKKAELV
+168 MPTKRAELV

-182 LSALGSLRSGK
+182 LAALGSLRSGK
-193 QRGGLNLGAVNTSA
+193 QRGGLNLGAVNTTA

-226 KGITSAALGP
+226 KGITSAPLGP
-236 GANISGGGG
+236 GQNIAGGGG

-262 LVGSAGGMPVPLGAE
+262 LVGSAGGAPVPLGAE

-305 QALQGTPS
+305 QALQGTPN

-322 VIGGNGLVK
+322 TIGGNGLVK
-331 TADVENSTMANK
+331 SASVENSSMANK
-343 GVEDCISMRLKTW
+343 GVEDCITMRLKTW

>member
-1 MSLKLILEDNAGNIT
+1 MSLRLVLEDNLGNVT
-16 RQFPV
+16 RQIPV
-21 NTAKAQ
+21 TEKKAQ
-27 LIQRLDTKRLEV
+27 LIQRFDTKRLEV
-39 VLSTAALDKNKIK
+39 VTDTAGLEKNKIK
-52 FSKLADLDFEEMKGK
+52 FSKIADLDFDEMKDQK
-67 KHSLGSFGSLRIVD
+67 LPLGSYGSLR
-81 EIFSVPVDS
+81 
-90 QINSVVK
+90 VVK
-97 TNDKNDL
+97 DVATVSVDGSVKEDGKKDL
-104 KTAALIALGI
+104 KASIMMAVAL
-114 FFLLLAIVKFA
+114 FLLLLSIFKFA
-125 PRENARINE
+125 PKENAKVTE
-134 ELKQQVVKIVQT
+134 ELKQEVVKIVKA
-146 KEQKKLTVA
+146 KEMKQRTVA
-155 PKTMPVTDPTATK
+155 PSTNMMADQTATK
-168 APIKKAELV
+168 MPTKRAELV

-182 LSALGSLRSGK
+182 LAALGSLRSGK
-193 QRGGLNLGAVNTSA
+193 QRGGLNLGAVNTTA

-226 KGITSAALGP
+226 KGITSAPLGP
-236 GANISGGGG
+236 GANIAGGGG

-262 LVGSAGGMPVPLGAE
+262 LVGSAGGAPVPLGAE
-277 AEIAQGLDRS
+277 AEVAQGLDRS

-305 QALQGTPS
+305 QALQGAPN

-331 TADVENSTMANK
+331 SAQVENSSMANK
-343 GVEDCISMRLKTW
+343 GVEDCITMRLKTW
-356 KFPLPQGGVDVKVT
+356 KFPVPQGGVDVKVT

>member
-1 MSLKLILEDNAGNIT
+1 MSLRLVLEDNLGNVT
-16 RQFPV
+16 RQIPV
-21 NTAKAQ
+21 TEKKAQ
-27 LIQRLDTKRLEV
+27 LIQRFDTKRLEV
-39 VLSTAALDKNKIK
+39 VTDTAGLEKSKIK
-52 FSKLADLDFEEMKGK
+52 FSKIADLDFDEMKDQK
-67 KHSLGSFGSLRIVD
+67 LPLGSYGSLR
-81 EIFSVPVDS
+81 
-90 QINSVVK
+90 VVK
-97 TNDKNDL
+97 DVATVSVDGSVKEDGKKDL
-104 KTAALIALGI
+104 KASIMMAVAL
-114 FFLLLAIVKFA
+114 FLLLLSIFKFA
-125 PRENARINE
+125 PKENAKVTE
-134 ELKQQVVKIVQT
+134 ELKQEVVKIVKA
-146 KEQKKLTVA
+146 KEMKQRTVA
-155 PKTMPVTDPTATK
+155 PSTNMMADQTATK
-168 APIKKAELV
+168 MPTKRAELV

-182 LSALGSLRSGK
+182 LAALGSLRSGK
-193 QRGGLNLGAVNTSA
+193 QRGGLNLGAVNTTA

-226 KGITSAALGP
+226 KGITSAPLGP
-236 GANISGGGG
+236 GANIAGGGG

-262 LVGSAGGMPVPLGAE
+262 LVGSAGGAPVPLGAE
-277 AEIAQGLDRS
+277 AEVAQGLDRS

-305 QALQGTPS
+305 QALQGAPN

-331 TADVENSTMANK
+331 SAQVENSSMANK
-343 GVEDCISMRLKTW
+343 GVEDCITMRLKTW
-356 KFPLPQGGVDVKVT
+356 KFPVPQGGVDVKVT

>member
-1 MSLKLILEDNAGNIT
+1 MSLRLVLEDNLGNVT
-16 RQFPV
+16 RQIPV
-21 NTAKAQ
+21 TTKTAQ
-27 LIQRLDTKRLEV
+27 LIQRFDTKRLEV
-39 VLSTAALDKNKIK
+39 VTDTAALDKNKIK
-52 FSKLADLDFEEMKGK
+52 FSKIADLDFDEMKNNKLPLGK
-67 KHSLGSFGSLRIVD
+67 FGSLRVVND
-81 EIFSVPVDS
+81 VKSVPVDG
-90 QINSVVK
+90 SVRTDGK
-97 TNDKNDL
+97 KDL
-104 KTAALIALGI
+104 RASI
-114 FFLLLAIVKFA
+114 LLAFAVFLFIVSIIQFA
-125 PRENARINE
+125 PRENAKLNE
-134 ELKQQVVKIVQT
+134 QLIQQVVKIVQT
-146 KEQKKLTVA
+146 KEVKRQTVA
-155 PKTMPVTDPTATK
+155 PMNTTVSDPTATK
-168 APIKKAELV
+168 MPTKRAELV

-193 QRGGLNLGAVNTSA
+193 QRGGLNLGAVNTTA

-226 KGITSAALGP
+226 KGITSAPLGP
-236 GANISGGGG
+236 GANIAGGGG

-262 LVGSAGGMPVPLGAE
+262 LVGAAGGAPVPLGAE
-277 AEIAQGLDRS
+277 AEVAQGLDRS

-322 VIGGNGLVK
+322 TIGGNGLVK
-331 TADVENSTMANK
+331 SAQVESSSMANK
-343 GVEDCISMRLKTW
+343 GVEDCITMRLKTW
-356 KFPLPQGGVDVKVT
+356 KFPVPQGSVDVKVT

>member
-1 MSLKLILEDNAGNIT
+1 MSLRLVIEDNLGNVT
-16 RQFPV
+16 RQIPV
-21 NTAKAQ
+21 TEKKAQ
-27 LIQRLDTKRLEV
+27 VIQRFDTKRLEV
-39 VLSTAALDKNKIK
+39 VTNTAALDKNKIK
-52 FSKLADLDFEEMKGK
+52 FSVIADLDFDEMKDQKVQLGK
-67 KHSLGSFGSLRIVD
+67 FGSMRLVK
-81 EIFSVPVDS
+81 EVKAVPADLLVRTD
-90 QINSVVK
+90 
-97 TNDKNDL
+97 DKKDL
-104 KTAALIALGI
+104 KASVMMAFAI
-114 FFLLLAIVKFA
+114 LLLLLSIFKLA
-125 PRENARINE
+125 PKENAKVTE
-134 ELKQQVVKIVQT
+134 QLKQEVVKIVQA
-146 KEQKKLTVA
+146 KEQRKRTVA
-155 PKTMPVTDPTATK
+155 PTTNMMADPTATK
-168 APIKKAELV
+168 MPVKRAELV

-193 QRGGLNLGAVNTSA
+193 QRGGLNLGAVNTTA

-226 KGITSAALGP
+226 KGITSAPLGP
-236 GANISGGGG
+236 GANIAGGGG

-262 LVGSAGGMPVPLGAE
+262 LVGSAGGAPVPLGAE
-277 AEIAQGLDRS
+277 AEVAQGLDRS

-322 VIGGNGLVK
+322 TIGGNGLVK
-331 TADVENSTMANK
+331 SASVESSSMANK
-343 GVEDCISMRLKTW
+343 GVEDCITMRLKTW

>member
-1 MSLKLILEDNAGNIT
+1 MSLRLVLEDNLGNVT
-16 RQFPV
+16 RQIPV
-21 NTAKAQ
+21 TEKKAQ
-27 LIQRLDTKRLEV
+27 LIQRFDTKRLEV
-39 VLSTAALDKNKIK
+39 VTDTAGLEENKIK
-52 FSKLADLDFEEMKGK
+52 FSKIADLDFDEMKDQK
-67 KHSLGSFGSLRIVD
+67 LALGSYGSLR
-81 EIFSVPVDS
+81 
-90 QINSVVK
+90 VVK
-97 TNDKNDL
+97 EVATVSVDGSVKEDGKKDL
-104 KTAALIALGI
+104 KASILMAVAL
-114 FFLLLAIVKFA
+114 FLLLLSIFKFA
-125 PRENARINE
+125 PKENAKVTE
-134 ELKQQVVKIVQT
+134 ELKQEVVKIVKA
-146 KEQKKLTVA
+146 KEMKQRTVA
-155 PKTMPVTDPTATK
+155 PSTNMMADQTATK
-168 APIKKAELV
+168 MPTKRAELV

-182 LSALGSLRSGK
+182 LAALGSLRSGK
-193 QRGGLNLGAVNTSA
+193 QRGGLNLGAVNTTA

-226 KGITSAALGP
+226 KGITSAPLGP
-236 GANISGGGG
+236 GANIAGGGG

-262 LVGSAGGMPVPLGAE
+262 LVGSAGGAPVPLGAE
-277 AEIAQGLDRS
+277 AEVAQGLDRS

-305 QALQGTPS
+305 QALQGAPN

-331 TADVENSTMANK
+331 SAQVENSSMANK
-343 GVEDCISMRLKTW
+343 GVEDCITMRLKTW
-356 KFPLPQGGVDVKVT
+356 KFPVPQGGVDVKVT

>member
-1 MSLKLILEDNAGNIT
+1 MSLRLVLEDNLGNVT
-16 RQFPV
+16 RQMPV
-21 NTAKAQ
+21 TTKKAQ
-27 LIQRLDTKRLEV
+27 LIQRFDTKRLEV
-39 VLSTAALDKNKIK
+39 VTDTTALDKNKIK
-52 FSKLADLDFEEMKGK
+52 FSKIADLDFDEMKNNKLPLGK
-67 KHSLGSFGSLRIVD
+67 FGSLRVVND
-81 EIFSVPVDS
+81 VKAVPVDGT
-90 QINSVVK
+90 VRTDGK
-97 TNDKNDL
+97 KDL
-104 KTAALIALGI
+104 RASI
-114 FFLLLAIVKFA
+114 LLAFAVFLFILSIIQFA
-125 PRENARINE
+125 PRENAKLNE
-134 ELKQQVVKIVQT
+134 KLMQQVVKIVQT
-146 KEQKKLTVA
+146 KEVKKQTVA
-155 PKTMPVTDPTATK
+155 PMNTTVSDPTATK
-168 APIKKAELV
+168 MPTKRAELV

-193 QRGGLNLGAVNTSA
+193 QRGGLNLGAVNTTA

-226 KGITSAALGP
+226 KGITSAPLGP
-236 GANISGGGG
+236 GANIAGGGG

-262 LVGSAGGMPVPLGAE
+262 LVGAAGGAPVPLGAE
-277 AEIAQGLDRS
+277 AEVAQGLDRS

-322 VIGGNGLVK
+322 TIGGNGLVK
-331 TADVENSTMANK
+331 SAQVENSSMANK
-343 GVEDCISMRLKTW
+343 GVEDCITMRLKTW
-356 KFPLPQGGVDVKVT
+356 KFPVPQGGVDVKVT

>member
-1 MSLKLILEDNAGNIT
+1 MSLRLVIEDNLGNIT
-16 RQFPV
+16 RQIPV
-21 NTAKAQ
+21 TEKKAQ
-27 LIQRLDTKRLEV
+27 VIQRMDTKRLEV
-39 VLSTAALDKNKIK
+39 VTDTAALEKNKIK
-52 FSKLADLDFEEMKGK
+52 FSKIADLDFDEMKNQK
-67 KHSLGSFGSLRIVD
+67 LTLGSFGSLRLVQD
-81 EIFSVPVDS
+81 VATVPVDGS
-90 QINSVVK
+90 IK
-97 TNDKNDL
+97 EDGKKDL
-104 KTAALIALGI
+104 KASI
-114 FFLLLAIVKFA
+114 LLAFAIFLMMISIVRFA
-125 PRENARINE
+125 PKENAKLTE

-146 KEQKKLTVA
+146 KEMKKKTVA
-155 PKTMPVTDPTATK
+155 PTTNMMADQTVTKMPTK
-168 APIKKAELV
+168 RAELV

-182 LSALGSLRSGK
+182 LAALGSLRSGK
-193 QRGGLNLGAVNTSA
+193 QRGGLNLGAVNTTA
-207 GVGLGGTGGSG
+207 GIGLGGTGGSG

-226 KGITSAALGP
+226 KGITSAPLGS
-236 GANISGGGG
+236 GANINGGGG

-262 LVGSAGGMPVPLGAE
+262 LVGSAGGAPVPLGAE
-277 AEIAQGLDRS
+277 AEVAQGLDRS

-305 QALQGTPS
+305 QALQGAPQ

-331 TADVENSTMANK
+331 SAQVENSSMANK
-343 GVEDCISMRLKTW
+343 GVEDCITMRLKTW
-356 KFPLPQGGVDVKVT
+356 KFPVPQGGVDVKVT

>member
-1 MSLKLILEDNAGNIT
+1 
-16 RQFPV
+16 
-21 NTAKAQ
+21 
-27 LIQRLDTKRLEV
+27 
-39 VLSTAALDKNKIK
+39 
-52 FSKLADLDFEEMKGK
+52 
-67 KHSLGSFGSLRIVD
+67 
-81 EIFSVPVDS
+81 
-90 QINSVVK
+90 
-97 TNDKNDL
+97 
-104 KTAALIALGI
+104 
-114 FFLLLAIVKFA
+114 
-125 PRENARINE
+125 
-134 ELKQQVVKIVQT
+134 
-146 KEQKKLTVA
+146 
-155 PKTMPVTDPTATK
+155 
-168 APIKKAELV
+168 
-177 KRSGA
+177 
-182 LSALGSLRSGK
+182 
-193 QRGGLNLGAVNTSA
+193 
-207 GVGLGGTGGSG
+207 LGGTGGSG

-305 QALQGTPS
+305 QALQGAPS